1 MASPLNCRILN
12 HQTNDSS
19 MSLSTR
25 NIKVIAS
32 SYGRGRKRISG
43 YSVDGESI
51 SLHATSLDKQMRADH
66 IEAHAKK
73 RKTEENNYQALN
85 ARNEVKI
92 TGISPPSRISC
103 QSRVLSHESI
113 DLSAVDLITV
123 SKNRPYIPEKYN
135 SETNETNN
143 HCIDSAMYVD
153 LLQITRPFY
162 ALTSGS
168 IHRNISN
175 RSVSTPSSPSISGTD
190 SDTNTYISPPKLID
204 LPTIGE
210 EPSEKNLTFEKNFV
224 KKDESRSEMK
234 EEKMVDEN
242 RKEKESNNRMN
253 HHQYVIA

>member
-85 ARNEVKI
+85 ARNDVKN
-92 TGISPPSRISC
+92 TEISPSSRISC

-113 DLSAVDLITV
+113 DLSTVDLITV

-135 SETNETNN
+135 SEINETNN
-143 HCIDSAMYVD
+143 HCIDSAMYID
-153 LLQITRPFY
+153 LLEICRPFY
-162 ALTSGS
+162 ALPGGS
-168 IHRNISN
+168 THKNISY
-175 RSVSTPSSPSISGTD
+175 RSVSTPSSPSMTD
-190 SDTNTYISPPKLID
+190 SDTNTYTSPPKLVD

-210 EPSEKNLTFEKNFV
+210 EFILKNFV
-224 KKDESRSEMK
+224 KKVETGLRVNQSEIK
-234 EEKMVDEN
+234 EEKTADETRKIEDGLN
-242 RKEKESNNRMN
+242 RID
-253 HHQYVIA
+253 HHLFAIA